1 MKSFLTQSKSIG
13 IMLERVVKSEEK
25 KEVEEEL
32 VVPKLMEF

>member
-1 MKSFLTQSKSIG
+1 
-13 IMLERVVKSEEK
+13 MLERVVKSEEK